1 MFKKMILIGL
11 ALLITASMGTQAASA
26 LAQGSPSSVTGVPPV
41 VQAEIK
47 HVVGLQDFPLR
58 IRVTGTLP
66 AGCYKL
72 KVSTPVVRKPN
83 PDTSITPIIVRVR
96 GIWLRGTVCTQTLQR
111 FATTVTIDPLQL
123 NLAPG
128 RYVVRF
134 NPLRGRTRHRI
145 GINIPFGPD

>member
-1 MFKKMILIGL
+1 MFKKMIFIGL
-11 ALLITASMGTQAASA
+11 ALLLAASMATQAAPA
-26 LAQGSPSSVTGVPPV
+26 LAQGRSSPVTDIPPV
-41 VQAEIK
+41 VQAEIN
-47 HVVGLQDFPLR
+47 HVVGLQGFPPR

-72 KVSTPVVRKPN
+72 KVSAPVVGKPN
-83 PDTSITPIIVRVR
+83 PDTSITPITVRVR
-96 GIWLRGTVCTQTLQR
+96 GIWLRGTLCTQTPQR

-123 NLAPG
+123 HLAPG

-134 NPLRGRTRHRI
+134 NPLKGRTRHRI